1 MARRG
6 RRARRRNAVFKII
19 NENTDIYSDINA
31 IINSYIWEQNPVIN
45 PKRWTRKQ
53 KALYKEYPD
62 LKIRDE
68 RNDKISNLLKKYSD
82 FPIAIQYSDT
92 QVYEISVHH
101 GFEKITVKP
110 LEKLDNLEKVEKVIK
125 KLTNYLKSIRS

>member
-19 NENTDIYSDINA
+19 YENTCIYSCINA
-31 IINSYIWEQNPVIN
+31 IINSYIWEQNPVRN
-45 PKRWTRKQ
+45 PKRWGRKR

-62 LKIRDE
+62 LKIIDE
-68 RNDKISNLLKKYSD
+68 RDDKISNLLKKYSD
-82 FPIAIQYSDT
+82 FPIAIKYSDT
-92 QVYEISVHH
+92 QGYVISVYY
-101 GFEKITVKP
+101 GPEKITVKP